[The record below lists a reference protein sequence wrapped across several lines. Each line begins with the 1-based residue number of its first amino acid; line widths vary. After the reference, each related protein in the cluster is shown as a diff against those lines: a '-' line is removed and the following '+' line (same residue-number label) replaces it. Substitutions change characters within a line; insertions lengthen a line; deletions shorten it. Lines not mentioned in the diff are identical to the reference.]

1 LYGWGVDVG
10 EIAVGELVGV
20 EYAGEEA

>member
-10 EIAVGELVGV
+10 EISVGELVGV

>member
-1 LYGWGVDVG
+1 LYDWGVDVG

-20 EYAGEEA
+20 GYAGEEA